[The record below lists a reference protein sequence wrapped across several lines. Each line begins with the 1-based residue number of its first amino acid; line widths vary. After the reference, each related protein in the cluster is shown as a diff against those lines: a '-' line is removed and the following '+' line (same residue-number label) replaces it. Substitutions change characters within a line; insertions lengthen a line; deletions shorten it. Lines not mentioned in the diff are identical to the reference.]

1 MYIKLNNGVPE
12 NYSIG
17 ELRRDNVNTSF
28 PRHLTA
34 EILAEYD
41 VYAVTYE
48 AMPDITSTQ
57 KLEQNE
63 SPALVDGNWV
73 IQWNVI
79 DKTAEELAA
88 EAEAQ
93 AQSVRSERDAKLV
106 ASDWMVIKSAET
118 GVALAT
124 EWSTYRQALRDITE
138 HASFPNLE
146 DSDWPVAP

>member
-17 ELRRDNVNTSF
+17 QLRKDNVSTSF
-28 PRHLTA
+28 PRNITA

-41 VYAVTYE
+41 VYAVTY
-48 AMPDITSTQ
+48 APMPDITSTQ

-63 SPALVDGNWV
+63 SPTLVDGSWV
-73 IQWNVI
+73 IQWNVL

-88 EAEAQ
+88 DVEVQ
-93 AQSVRSERDAKLV
+93 ARSVRSERDAKLV

-124 EWSTYRQALRDITE
+124 EWATYRQSLRDITTHE
-138 HASFPNLE
+138 SFPTLE
-146 DSDWPVAP
+146 ESDWPVAP